1 MKPISNRLSIQQPA
15 TSLICLAL
23 LCVLCMTANAE
34 KLGHANS
41 NTTSTSYATPISKLS
56 AERVISTDSFVTELV
71 TSLGQQ
77 ERLIA
82 IDVTSRQPPGV
93 DTLPNIGYHRNLS
106 AEGLLSLRPTLVI
119 GSQHI
124 GPPNVIQA
132 LAAAN
137 IPLIRLPSAQSIA
150 QLENNINTLALA
162 LARPNKG
169 SELVQN
175 LHATRQKLDALS
187 LSLSFKKKRVAFL
200 LSMSPDKLRLAGLGT
215 SGQAFIQL
223 LGATDVANFEN
234 YQNVSAESLLAMQA
248 DIILVAGRSPSTAVE
263 TLLSAHPVIAF
274 STAAKSKAVLSL
286 DGSTLVAGLSL
297 AAVEDALRILQKL
310 SLNTSP

>member
-1 MKPISNRLSIQQPA
+1 
-15 TSLICLAL
+15 
-23 LCVLCMTANAE
+23 MTANAE
-34 KLGHANS
+34 QLGHV
-41 NTTSTSYATPISKLS
+41 TTSKSYATPNSKVS
-56 AERVISTDSFVTELV
+56 TERIISTDSFVTELV
-71 TSLGQQ
+71 TALGQQ
-77 ERLIA
+77 ERLVA

-119 GSQHI
+119 GSEHI
-124 GPPNVIQA
+124 GPPNVVKA

-137 IPLIRLPSAQSIA
+137 IPLIRLPSAQSIV
-150 QLENNINTLALA
+150 QLESNINTLALE
-162 LARPNKG
+162 LAQPNEG

-175 LHATRQKLDALS
+175 LHAAQQKLDALS

-223 LGATDVANFEN
+223 LGATNVANFEN

-263 TLLSAHPVIAF
+263 SLLSAHPVIAF
-274 STAAKSKAVLSL
+274 SAAAKSKAILSL
-286 DGSTLVAGLSL
+286 DGSSLVAGLSL
-297 AAVEDALRILQKL
+297 VAVEEALRILQKL
-310 SLNTSP
+310 SINTSP

>member
-223 LGATDVANFEN
+223 LGATNVANFEN

>member
-1 MKPISNRLSIQQPA
+1 
-15 TSLICLAL
+15 
-23 LCVLCMTANAE
+23 MTANAE
-34 KLGHANS
+34 QLGHV
-41 NTTSTSYATPISKLS
+41 TTPKSYATPNSKVS
-56 AERVISTDSFVTELV
+56 TERIISTDSFVTELV
-71 TSLGQQ
+71 TALGQQ
-77 ERLIA
+77 ERLVA

-119 GSQHI
+119 GSEHI
-124 GPPNVIQA
+124 GPPNVVKA

-137 IPLIRLPSAQSIA
+137 IPLIRLPSAQSIV
-150 QLENNINTLALA
+150 QLESNINTLALE
-162 LARPNKG
+162 LAQPNEG

-175 LHATRQKLDALS
+175 LHAAQQKLDALS

-223 LGATDVANFEN
+223 LGATNVANFEN

-263 TLLSAHPVIAF
+263 SLLSAHPVIAF
-274 STAAKSKAVLSL
+274 SAAAKSKAILSL
-286 DGSTLVAGLSL
+286 DGSSLVAGLSL
-297 AAVEDALRILQKL
+297 VAVEEALRILQKL
-310 SLNTSP
+310 SINTSP

>member
-1 MKPISNRLSIQQPA
+1 MKPISKRLSIQQPA
-15 TSLICLAL
+15 VSLIRGAL
-23 LCVLCMTANAE
+23 LCALCMTANAE
-34 KLGHANS
+34 QLGHV
-41 NTTSTSYATPISKLS
+41 TTSKSYATPNSKVS
-56 AERVISTDSFVTELV
+56 TERIISTDSFVTELV
-71 TSLGQQ
+71 TALGQQ
-77 ERLIA
+77 ERLVA

-119 GSQHI
+119 GSEHI
-124 GPPNVIQA
+124 GPPNVVKA

-137 IPLIRLPSAQSIA
+137 IPLIRLPSAQSIV
-150 QLENNINTLALA
+150 QLESNINTLALE
-162 LARPNKG
+162 LAQPNEG

-175 LHATRQKLDALS
+175 LHAAQQKLDALS

-223 LGATDVANFEN
+223 LGATNVANFEN

-263 TLLSAHPVIAF
+263 SLLSAHPVIAF
-274 STAAKSKAVLSL
+274 SAAAKSKAILSL
-286 DGSTLVAGLSL
+286 DGSSLVAGLSL
-297 AAVEDALRILQKL
+297 VAVEEALRILQKL
-310 SLNTSP
+310 SINTSP